1 MSASSL
7 FRNCPGFQV
16 VKQSSQLWRKFPSC
30 PHVGTSR
37 RHSSITR
44 RFFPRSLF
52 CLPPCRQGTDC
63 HTCNMRLRQSV
74 RLLSISSRNGTF
86 LLRTA
91 PCLTSRNVSVLV
103 CSRQMSTEASAVQ
116 VSTETT
122 AAAALEQVSTSAVEQ
137 VSIETTAVEQVSTA
151 AAAAVQVS
159 PAASAPSG
167 LYADLFGPDSPPV
180 QAAMTL
186 LQSAHL
192 QTGLPWWATIVMTTA
207 VLRLGLTFPLAVYQ
221 AQVIARVELLAPE
234 LGRFAAALRRQV
246 SVAGQQRGWTEKQM
260 RRKFNL
266 KMREFRTSLYIRD
279 NCHPFKGSLLVWV
292 QLPLFVCVSFALRH
306 LTGTF
311 QGVHGAAT
319 LQPDM
324 VSQGALWFTDLTAAD
339 PTLLLPVLL
348 GTLNLVIVEMHSLQ
362 QVEKT
367 RTQAVLTNFFRGISV
382 LMVMVAAYMPAAMT
396 LYWTSSSAVGLA
408 QNILLKLPRLRQA
421 CRIPPTPRDSPTPFR
436 DMAATLR
443 RKLAG
448 KEKTAA
454 KS

>member
-103 CSRQMSTEASAVQ
+103 CSRQMSTEAS
-116 VSTETT
+116 
-122 AAAALEQVSTSAVEQ
+122 
-137 VSIETTAVEQVSTA
+137 
-151 AAAAVQVS
+151 AVQVS